1 MLLSVSF
8 LGFFL
13 AGIILLF
20 SSYRKSKNAY
30 LAAYLLFSNLFSLTY
45 WLIFQSD
52 SSTFSA
58 LFAIHITPFY
68 FLTQPFLHFGFGFA
82 MIERPAFKNSRLAA
96 SYSFQNLH
104 STLLGFEV
112 FEINQVGR
120 RFSVLCNEHWLFR
133 LVKL

>member
-20 SSYRKSKNAY
+20 SSYRKNKNAY

-58 LFAIHITPFY
+58 FFAIHITSKAIQGHVKECPQNPFITNTFWICTKY
-68 FLTQPFLHFGFGFA
+68 F
-82 MIERPAFKNSRLAA
+82 MK
-96 SYSFQNLH
+96 
-104 STLLGFEV
+104 
-112 FEINQVGR
+112 
-120 RFSVLCNEHWLFR
+120 
-133 LVKL
+133 K